1 MPGTH
6 PPSQL
11 QLAPSAIPAVRI
23 AFEEAISEVQAH
35 VARLG
40 RTGFIPEAWLGDPV
54 SASVQL
60 HYNSVVMEAADGPYA
75 AMVAYEA
82 ELTRIRD
89 SLQLMEEHY
98 RRTEG
103 EEVARWGRQ
112 A

>member
-1 MPGTH
+1 MPGAH
-6 PPSQL
+6 PPVTL
-11 QLAPSAIPAVRI
+11 QLEPHTLPAVRA
-23 AFEEAISEVQAH
+23 AFEEALTEVGVQI
-35 VARLG
+35 ARLASG
-40 RTGFIPEAWLGDPV
+40 GFIKEPWLGDPV